1 MQMGTLRVF
10 CDVVESRSFSRAAQ
24 KNARTTANASQ
35 LFQALEDEFGV
46 CLALRDPLLF
56 QLTTAGEI
64 CHTHCLEILRLH
76 RELDRQMQLA
86 RETSANAFEL
96 AACFSFG
103 LHQLQPVLRQF
114 RRAFPRIQ
122 VHVRYEHIDRV
133 HELVLD
139 NRVDLGLVAY
149 PRRRPG
155 LAVERVRDEPLALVC
170 HPQHRFAARPAVPL
184 AALRNQPIVAWQEI
198 PWTTFLKRVPDS
210 QRHLF
215 EPRHLFNEVEMVKQ
229 AVERD
234 IGVAVLPAATVV
246 SEVANRLLAAVPFE
260 DGRHAKPV
268 AVIYR
273 KDRKLTPAMTNFI
286 QFLKQPVEIPSLAGA
301 GEGGAAG

>member
-10 CDVVESRSFSRAAQ
+10 CDVIESGSFSHAAR
-24 KNARTTANASQ
+24 KNGRTTTNASQ
-35 LFQALEDEFGV
+35 LFSALEDEFGV
-46 CLALRDPLLF
+46 LCAVRDARHF
-56 QLTTAGEI
+56 QLTPEGEA
-64 CHTHCLEILRLH
+64 CHAYCREILRLD

-86 RETSANAFEL
+86 RETSANIFEL

-103 LHQLQPVLRQF
+103 LHQLQPILRQF
-114 RRAFPRIQ
+114 RQAFPRIQ
-122 VHVRYEHIDRV
+122 IQVRYEHIDRV
-133 HELVLD
+133 HELVLH
-139 NRVDLGLVAY
+139 NEVDLGLVAY

-155 LAVERVRDEPLALVC
+155 LAIERVRDERLVLVC
-170 HPQHRFAARPAVPL
+170 RPQHRFAGRPAVPL
-184 AALRNQPIVAWQEI
+184 TALRSLPIIAWQEI
-198 PWTTFLKRVPDS
+198 PWVSFLKKVPDS

-215 EPRHLFNEVEMVKQ
+215 EPRHVFNEVEMVKQ

-260 DGRHAKPV
+260 DGRHTKPV

-273 KDRKLTPAMTNFI
+273 KNRKLTPAMTNFI
-286 QFLKQPVEIPSLAGA
+286 NALKQPT
-301 GEGGAAG
+301 